1 MSVNFFSFTS
11 LKLPALKEF
20 LEHCFSKNYI
30 KKDLQVIQDNIA
42 KSCAHAVYGNDDI
55 QKRLYFLSEI
65 LTPHQLVTYT
75 FKVETKTYP
84 LFDCLFWG
92 QYIEE
97 DDMRKFFELFDAAGF
112 NYVATEHSLLVQAIS
127 KYDPFSMRE
136 LYKRGCR
143 INQECEYTMHYNI
156 QCHLHKMQYEIE
168 YFRGSKKAIHYFL
181 ESVIT
186 TPDLLRKFFNPALL
200 EDTEDPVKEENYRI
214 MVEAHCEQYG
224 INFKKAAYTDG
235 SGKLMDYLN
244 SPWERRQYV
253 ATEKQMN
260 YMFET
265 LEICIK
271 EFGYDIKQQYIH
283 DKSIDEYRDLYHNG
297 PMTLLDSYLFGFR
310 PIMAIYPEWH
320 QKFLDL
326 LTP

>member
-97 DDMRKFFELFDAAGF
+97 DDMRKFFELFDKAGF
-112 NYVATEHSLLVQAIS
+112 NYVATDPHLLAQAIS

-143 INQECEYTMHYNI
+143 INQECEYRMHYNI
-156 QCHLHKMQYEIE
+156 QCHLHKMQYQIE
-168 YFRGSKKAIHYFL
+168 YFHGSKKAIHYFL

-186 TPDLLRKFFNPALL
+186 TPDLLRKFFNSALAV
-200 EDTEDPVKEENYRI
+200 VKI
-214 MVEAHCEQYG
+214 
-224 INFKKAAYTDG
+224 IT
-235 SGKLMDYLN
+235 
-244 SPWERRQYV
+244 P
-253 ATEKQMN
+253 ATEPKK
-260 YMFET
+260 
-265 LEICIK
+265 LV
-271 EFGYDIKQQYIH
+271 
-283 DKSIDEYRDLYHNG
+283 
-297 PMTLLDSYLFGFR
+297 
-310 PIMAIYPEWH
+310 PITSSVVVIVVPIG
-320 QKFLDL
+320 
-326 LTP
+326 

>member
-1 MSVNFFSFTS
+1 MAPPQSQVQTQEQVKHIRYEDIIDEFTDSKPTRFTQLDKFFSQNQNPLQHTETSKCWCGCVDTVHFFSFTS

-20 LEHCFSKNYI
+20 LEYCFSKNYI
-30 KKDLQVIQDNIA
+30 NKESQVIQDNIA

-65 LTPHQLVTYT
+65 LTPHQLITYPV
-75 FKVETKTYP
+75 KVETKTYP

-186 TPDLLRKFFNPALL
+186 TPDLLRKFFNLALAF
-200 EDTEDPVKEENYRI
+200 VKI
-214 MVEAHCEQYG
+214 
-224 INFKKAAYTDG
+224 IT
-235 SGKLMDYLN
+235 
-244 SPWERRQYV
+244 P
-253 ATEKQMN
+253 ATEPKI
-260 YMFET
+260 
-265 LEICIK
+265 LV
-271 EFGYDIKQQYIH
+271 
-283 DKSIDEYRDLYHNG
+283 
-297 PMTLLDSYLFGFR
+297 
-310 PIMAIYPEWH
+310 PITSSVVVIVVPIG
-320 QKFLDL
+320 
-326 LTP
+326 